1 MKHKLD
7 YIKTNDWQ
15 NHLKYAIQEDF
26 GSGEGSGDHSSNAC
40 FELNEKGT
48 AKLRSKE
55 NGIIAGMELFPSIFN
70 LFDKEISWENFKSDG
85 DKVSTNEI
93 ILSANGPIKS
103 LLGVERIMLNYI
115 QRLSGIATLT
125 HLMSKKIEGT
135 DCKLLDTRKT
145 TPGWRHLEKY
155 AVRVGGGY
163 NHRMGLHDYIMLKDN
178 HIDYCGSIKKAVNQT
193 KDYLDRHQL
202 EREIEVEV
210 RSLKEVK
217 EALDEKHINRIMLD
231 NFTVEMCSIA
241 VELIN
246 GEKEI
251 EISGGIEISNIRD
264 YALSG
269 IDFISSGSLTHSAKN
284 LDLNFKADI

>member
-231 NFTVEMCSIA
+231 NFTVEKCSIA

>member
-1 MKHKLD
+1 MKQKLD
-7 YIKTNDWQ
+7 YIKTIDWH

-26 GSGEGSGDHSSNAC
+26 GSGKGSGDHSSNAC

-55 NGIIAGMELFPSIFN
+55 NGIIAGMELLPSIFN
-70 LFDKEISWENFKSDG
+70 LFDKEIAWEKIKCDG
-85 DKVSTNEI
+85 DNVENNEI
-93 ILSANGPIKS
+93 ILSAYGPIKS

-125 HLMSKKIEGT
+125 NLISKKLEGT
-135 DCKLLDTRKT
+135 NCKLLDTRKT
-145 TPGWRHLEKY
+145 IPGWRYLENY

-163 NHRMGLHDYIMLKDN
+163 NHWMGLYDYIMLKDN
-178 HIDYCGSIKKAVNQT
+178 HIDYCGSIKKAVSQT
-193 KDYLDRHQL
+193 KDYLDRNQL
-202 EREIEVEV
+202 TREIEVEV
-210 RSLKEVK
+210 RNLKEVK
-217 EALDEKHINRIMLD
+217 EAMDEKYLNRIMLD
-231 NFTVEMCSIA
+231 NFSVEMCSSA

-251 EISGGIEISNIRD
+251 EISGGIDISNIRK

>member
-70 LFDKEISWENFKSDG
+70 LFDKEISWDNFKNDG